1 MDQKG
6 MEICKQNGKVSII
19 KGDSEMVIQG
29 SLQGGLYV
37 LDCILTPDS
46 ACQSDVMFSANYER
60 SLDLWHWQLAHIH
73 ENGLCYLVKHNL
85 ITGLD
90 I

>member
-37 LDCILTPDS
+37 LDCILTPDFTR
-46 ACQSDVMFSANYER
+46 QLDVTFSAHYE
-60 SLDLWHWQLAHIH
+60 
-73 ENGLCYLVKHNL
+73 
-85 ITGLD
+85 
-90 I
+90 